1 MLARS
6 PTRKPGFARSGRAPA
21 PASAARVVPFDYSAR
36 FELTG
41 IPGRAV
47 SAVVNVEPDAV
58 FVATAISYGL
68 EADRTAPIA
77 LLVGEDRELNP
88 ATMTLGRIPP
98 AALVEGF
105 RVNPRSENLFFR
117 NDLEVSGRARAARP
131 LSAEPLSQALGDKL
145 LERILPERPFSF
157 LFSMIDSTTGREL
170 QDAPTHSL
178 ASLGRSDGQRPFRPL
193 APPVSFMPR
202 STVRLQVVERT
213 PGAVGTLHVVL
224 SGYQVL
230 VGRDAPT
237 AAPPLPD
244 LRGAGAAPGRVVPFD
259 YIARLRLLGRPRNV
273 VEQDVTVDSDGTFV
287 ATAVGYGLDPAA
299 LVAAPQL
306 EDQASTVDLLDL
318 PLARFSSDALSQ
330 GLRIRPDFLRF
341 AFDRGALVRKVPR
354 ALARDL
360 FEILNAP
367 EAVSFRYGLLD
378 TSSGRSWQNQL
389 IHNTAG
395 LGSADGVRPFKR
407 LARPVSFGPR
417 TTVRVTV
424 EEGSGRG
431 ELHVALHGF
440 KVLERARG
448 GRP

>member
-1 MLARS
+1 
-6 PTRKPGFARSGRAPA
+6 
-21 PASAARVVPFDYSAR
+21 
-36 FELTG
+36 
-41 IPGRAV
+41 
-47 SAVVNVEPDAV
+47 VEPAAV
-58 FVATAISYGL
+58 FVATTISYGL
-68 EADRTAPIA
+68 EADRTEAIA
-77 LLVGEDRELNP
+77 LLVENGRELKP

-117 NDLEVSGRARAARP
+117 SDVEVPGRTRSARP
-131 LSAEPLSQALGDKL
+131 LSTEPLSQALGDKL
-145 LERILPERPFSF
+145 FERIRPERPFSF

-193 APPVSFMPR
+193 APPVSFLPR
-202 STVRLQVVERT
+202 STVRLQVVERSH
-213 PGAVGTLHVVL
+213 GAVGTLHVVL

-230 VGRDAPT
+230 VGRDVPA
-237 AAPPLPD
+237 AAPLLPD
-244 LRGAGAAPGRVVPFD
+244 PRGVVAAPGRVVPFD
-259 YIARLRLLGRPRNV
+259 YVARLRLTGRPRNV

-299 LVAAPQL
+299 LVATPQL
-306 EDQASTVDLLDL
+306 DGEGNTVNLLDL
-318 PLARFSSDALSQ
+318 PLSRFSSDALSQ
-330 GLRIRPDFLRF
+330 GLRIRQDYLRF
-341 AFDRGALVRKVPR
+341 AFDRGALVKKVPR
-354 ALARDL
+354 ELARDL
-360 FEILNAP
+360 FEVLNAP
-367 EAVSFRYGLLD
+367 EAVSFRYGFLD

-395 LGSADGVRPFKR
+395 LGVADGSRPFKR

-417 TTVRVTV
+417 TTFRVAV

-431 ELHVALHGF
+431 ELYLALHGF